1 VKISPQFHARRSGV
15 LRRTQVVDYSR
26 FRVTVGLML
35 LAKDSPALGK
45 HAEMFDPP
53 KYNSDY
59 ESWLTAFTEASARL
73 DALEAALIEV
83 RQLLRYSERLHSEEI
98 VKVLEQHGV

>member
-1 VKISPQFHARRSGV
+1 MG
-15 LRRTQVVDYSR
+15 RT
-26 FRVTVGLML
+26 L

-53 KYNSDY
+53 NYSDY
-59 ESWLTAFTEASARL
+59 DSWLTAFTEASARL

-83 RQLLRYSERLHSEEI
+83 RQLLRYTERLHSEEI

>member
-1 VKISPQFHARRSGV
+1 MG
-15 LRRTQVVDYSR
+15 RT
-26 FRVTVGLML
+26 L

-53 KYNSDY
+53 NYSDY
-59 ESWLTAFTEASARL
+59 DSWLTAFTEASARL
-73 DALEAALIEV
+73 DALEAALMEV
-83 RQLLRYSERLHSEEI
+83 RQLLRYTERLHSEEI